1 MYLQPST
8 KGGNVLEMTAVCSI
22 NNYDCGLT
30 VLSTDSPDADAFAR
44 DVAHEAG
51 DIGAKFALFFFSQ
64 ELLSAD
70 SLTTAL
76 KTHAPTLRYAGC
88 STAGEITP
96 FGVQDGQMLAILFPS
111 RNFRVVSTLIRNV
124 SGSGLDSIAADVCAI
139 RRLLLATCPARFAAN
154 AFALSLIDGLCN
166 AEEAITSA
174 VNWGLD
180 NIPLVGGSAADNFK
194 LEATTII
201 RDGVADADCA
211 AIILV
216 ATDVPFQVFKTTN
229 YVPSDQ
235 KLVVTASDTDKRI
248 VYEFNAGVAVDEF
261 AQAIG
266 LAPEELTTRNLASHP
281 VGVSIGGEYYCRSIH
296 NLNSD
301 GSLRFACA
309 IDDGVVLSIAHP
321 IDMVVATRN
330 ALDDLRDKMGG
341 IDIVIG
347 FDCALRR
354 LDAVNR
360 QVSHEIS
367 ELYKANNVIGFH
379 TYGEQFRTMHLNQTL
394 TGIAFG
400 HKLAA
405 E

>member
-1 MYLQPST
+1 
-8 KGGNVLEMTAVCSI
+8 MTALSSI
-22 NNYDCGLT
+22 NNYGCGLT
-30 VLSTDSPDADAFAR
+30 VLSTDSPDADIFAR
-44 DVAHEAG
+44 DVAREAG

-64 ELLSAD
+64 ALLSANA
-70 SLTTAL
+70 LTTAL
-76 KTHAPTLRYAGC
+76 KIHAPTLRYAGC

-96 FGVQDGQMLAILFPS
+96 FGVRDGQMLAILFPS

-124 SGSGLDSIAADVCAI
+124 SGPGLDSIAADVCAI
-139 RRLLLATCPARFAAN
+139 RRLLLATSPAPFAAN
-154 AFALSLIDGLCN
+154 AFALSLIDGLSN
-166 AEEAITSA
+166 AEEAVTSA

-201 RDGVADADCA
+201 LDGIVDSNCA
-211 AIILV
+211 AIVLV

-229 YVPSDQ
+229 YVPSDK

-248 VYEFNAGVAVDEF
+248 VYEFNAGAAVDEF
-261 AQAIG
+261 AHAIG
-266 LAPEELTTRNLASHP
+266 LAPEELTALNLASHP
-281 VGVSIGGEYYCRSIH
+281 VGVSIGGEYYCRSIQ
-296 NLNSD
+296 NLNAD

-309 IDDGVVLSIAHP
+309 IDDGVVLSIAQP
-321 IDMVVATRN
+321 VDMVDSTRE

-347 FDCALRR
+347 FDCSLRR
-354 LDAVNR
+354 LDASNR
-360 QVSHEIS
+360 QVSREMS
-367 ELYKANNVIGFH
+367 DLYKANNVIGFN